1 MTKNNERPI
10 CHRAEDLVAYLY
22 NEATE
27 TDAQD
32 FADHA
37 EQCDACRSEL
47 AVFRQVHESIV
58 LWRTE
63 ALGTFSPVSPA
74 ADLAS
79 ATGSVK
85 LVQHE
90 RRLPAL
96 QALRE
101 FFSVSPLWLRGA
113 TAFAALLLCVLALV
127 VISRSWKQPAQV
139 AKNSTEEKIYTA
151 TQLHDAVEKAVNEKL
166 SKSEV
171 SSQQSPKVAA
181 NQGQVK
187 LPSQQRASRRELA
200 SNSVPTR
207 SRGVRGLTRAER
219 EQLAADLLL
228 IPGRDEADLPF
239 VFYEEPR
246 SQMPELGSGV
256 INGRATGTGANTK
269 SPGAN

>member
-22 NEATE
+22 NEASE

-47 AVFRQVHESIV
+47 AVFRQVHESIL
-58 LWRTE
+58 LWRNE
-63 ALGTFSPVSPA
+63 ALGAFSPVSEP
-74 ADLAS
+74 ADLARPTS
-79 ATGSVK
+79 SVE

-90 RRLPAL
+90 RKLSAL

-127 VISRSWKQPAQV
+127 VVSRSSRRPAQV
-139 AKNSTEEKIYTA
+139 AKNDEEVYTK
-151 TQLHDAVEKAVNEKL
+151 TQFEAAVNKAVSEKL
-166 SKSEV
+166 KELRVTPPPASNVASKEDEV
-171 SSQQSPKVAA
+171 K
-181 NQGQVK
+181 
-187 LPSQQRASRRELA
+187 PSRQMSVTRRELVRNA
-200 SNSVPTR
+200 SPTR
-207 SRGVRGLTRAER
+207 SQRLRGFTRAER

-228 IPGRDEADLPF
+228 IPGRDEADLPL
-239 VFYEEPR
+239 VFSEEPN
-246 SQMPELGSGV
+246 Q
-256 INGRATGTGANTK
+256 
-269 SPGAN
+269 

>member
-1 MTKNNERPI
+1 MNKNNERPI

-22 NEATE
+22 NEASE

-47 AVFRQVHESIV
+47 AVFRQVHESIL
-58 LWRTE
+58 LWRNE
-63 ALGTFSPVSPA
+63 ALGTFSPVSEA
-74 ADLAS
+74 ADLAR
-79 ATGSVK
+79 ATSSVK

-90 RRLPAL
+90 RKLSAL

-113 TAFAALLLCVLALV
+113 TAFAALLLCALALV
-127 VISRSWKQPAQV
+127 VISRSSRQPTPV

-151 TQLHDAVEKAVNEKL
+151 TQFKVAVEKAVNEKL
-166 SKSEV
+166 GHSEV
-171 SSQQSPKVAA
+171 SSRPSPNVAA

-187 LPSQQRASRRELA
+187 LPNQQRVARRELA
-200 SNSVPTR
+200 SNSLPTR
-207 SRGVRGLTRAER
+207 SRAVRGLTRAER
-219 EQLAADLLL
+219 EQLAADLQL

-239 VFYEEPR
+239 VFSEEPN
-246 SQMPELGSGV
+246 Q
-256 INGRATGTGANTK
+256 
-269 SPGAN
+269 

>member
-22 NEATE
+22 NEASE

-47 AVFRQVHESIV
+47 VVFRQVHESIL
-58 LWRTE
+58 LWRNE
-63 ALGTFSPVSPA
+63 ALGTFSPISEA
-74 ADLAS
+74 ADLAR
-79 ATGSVK
+79 ATSSVK

-90 RRLPAL
+90 RKLSAL

-113 TAFAALLLCVLALV
+113 TAFAALLLCALALV
-127 VISRSWKQPAQV
+127 VISRSSRLPAPV
-139 AKNSTEEKIYTA
+139 AKNSTEEKVYTA
-151 TQLHDAVEKAVNEKL
+151 TEFQAAVEKIVNQKL
-166 SKSEV
+166 SQSEV
-171 SSQQSPKVAA
+171 SSQRSPNIAA
-181 NQGQVK
+181 DQGK
-187 LPSQQRASRRELA
+187 FKSSNQQRASRRELA

-228 IPGRDEADLPF
+228 IPGRDEADLPL
-239 VFYEEPR
+239 VFSEEPN
-246 SQMPELGSGV
+246 Q
-256 INGRATGTGANTK
+256 
-269 SPGAN
+269 

>member
-22 NEATE
+22 NEASE

-47 AVFRQVHESIV
+47 AVFHQVRESML
-58 LWRTE
+58 LWRNE
-63 ALGTFSPVSPA
+63 ALGTFSPVSEA
-74 ADLAS
+74 ADLARATS
-79 ATGSVK
+79 AVK

-90 RRLPAL
+90 RKLSAL

-113 TAFAALLLCVLALV
+113 TAFAALLLCALALV
-127 VISRSWKQPAQV
+127 VISRSSRRPAQV
-139 AKNSTEEKIYTA
+139 ANNDEKVYTK
-151 TQLHDAVEKAVNEKL
+151 TQFEAAVDKAVNAKL
-166 SKSEV
+166 KESQATAPPASNVAIEVKPSK
-171 SSQQSPKVAA
+171 QQSI
-181 NQGQVK
+181 
-187 LPSQQRASRRELA
+187 SRRELA
-200 SNSVPTR
+200 RNNSP
-207 SRGVRGLTRAER
+207 SRAQRVRALTRAER

-239 VFYEEPR
+239 VFSEEPN
-246 SQMPELGSGV
+246 Q
-256 INGRATGTGANTK
+256 
-269 SPGAN
+269 

>member
-22 NEATE
+22 NEASE
-27 TDAQD
+27 ADAQD

-47 AVFRQVHESIV
+47 AVFRQVHESIL
-58 LWRTE
+58 LWRNE
-63 ALGTFSPVSPA
+63 ALGTFSPVSEA
-74 ADLAS
+74 ADLARVTS
-79 ATGSVK
+79 SVK
-85 LVQHE
+85 LVQHG
-90 RRLPAL
+90 RKLSAL

-127 VISRSWKQPAQV
+127 VISRSWKQPAPI
-139 AKNSTEEKIYTA
+139 ANNSTEEKVYTA
-151 TQLHDAVEKAVNEKL
+151 TEFHAAVEKEVNNKL
-166 SKSEV
+166 SQSQV
-171 SSQQSPKVAA
+171 SSPQSPKVAA

-187 LPSQQRASRRELA
+187 LPNQQRASHRELA
-200 SNSVPTR
+200 S

-239 VFYEEPR
+239 VFYEEPN
-246 SQMPELGSGV
+246 Q
-256 INGRATGTGANTK
+256 
-269 SPGAN
+269 

>member
-22 NEATE
+22 HEASE

-47 AVFRQVHESIV
+47 AVFRQVHESIL
-58 LWRTE
+58 LWRNE
-63 ALGTFSPVSPA
+63 ALGTFSPVSEA
-74 ADLAS
+74 ADLAR
-79 ATGSVK
+79 ATSSVK

-90 RRLPAL
+90 RKLSAL

-127 VISRSWKQPAQV
+127 VLSRTSKHPLQV
-139 AKNSTEEKIYTA
+139 ANNDEKVYTK
-151 TQLHDAVEKAVNEKL
+151 TQFEAAVDKAVKDKL
-166 SKSEV
+166 KESRVAPPPASNVASKEV
-171 SSQQSPKVAA
+171 D
-181 NQGQVK
+181 VK
-187 LPSQQRASRRELA
+187 PARQESVGRRELVRNA
-200 SNSVPTR
+200 SPQR
-207 SRGVRGLTRAER
+207 SQRLRGFTRAER

-239 VFYEEPR
+239 VFSEEPN
-246 SQMPELGSGV
+246 Q
-256 INGRATGTGANTK
+256 
-269 SPGAN
+269 

>member
-1 MTKNNERPI
+1 MMKNHERPI

-22 NEATE
+22 NEASE

-47 AVFRQVHESIV
+47 AVFRQVHESIL
-58 LWRTE
+58 LWRNE
-63 ALGTFSPVSPA
+63 ALGTFSPVSEA
-74 ADLAS
+74 ADLARAPS
-79 ATGSVK
+79 SVK

-90 RRLPAL
+90 RTLSAF

-127 VISRSWKQPAQV
+127 VISRSWKQPTPV
-139 AKNSTEEKIYTA
+139 AKNSTEEKVYTK
-151 TQLHDAVEKAVNEKL
+151 TQFEAAVDKAVNAKL
-166 SKSEV
+166 KESQATPPPASNVANNEVKPSK
-171 SSQQSPKVAA
+171 Q
-181 NQGQVK
+181 
-187 LPSQQRASRRELA
+187 PSASGRELVRNG
-200 SNSVPTR
+200 SPQR
-207 SRGVRGLTRAER
+207 SQRLRGFTRAER

-239 VFYEEPR
+239 VFSEEPN
-246 SQMPELGSGV
+246 Q
-256 INGRATGTGANTK
+256 
-269 SPGAN
+269 

>member
-22 NEATE
+22 NEASE

-47 AVFRQVHESIV
+47 AVFRQVHDSMM
-58 LWRTE
+58 LWRNE
-63 ALGTFSPVSPA
+63 ALGATFSPASQAAMDFATA
-74 ADLAS
+74 ADS
-79 ATGSVK
+79 GR

-90 RRLPAL
+90 RKLSAF

-101 FFSVSPLWLRGA
+101 FFSVSPRWLRGA

-127 VISRSWKQPAQV
+127 VISRSSRRPAQV
-139 AKNSTEEKIYTA
+139 ANKEEKVYTK
-151 TQLHDAVEKAVNEKL
+151 TQFEAAVDKAVTDKL
-166 SKSEV
+166 RESRVTLPPTSNVASKEV
-171 SSQQSPKVAA
+171 E
-181 NQGQVK
+181 VK
-187 LPSQQRASRRELA
+187 PSKQPSVTRRELA
-200 SNSVPTR
+200 RNASPTR
-207 SRGVRGLTRAER
+207 SQRLRGFTRAER

-239 VFYEEPR
+239 VFYEEPN
-246 SQMPELGSGV
+246 Q
-256 INGRATGTGANTK
+256 
-269 SPGAN
+269 

>member
-1 MTKNNERPI
+1 MMKNHERPI

-22 NEATE
+22 NEASE

-47 AVFRQVHESIV
+47 AVFRQVHESIL
-58 LWRTE
+58 LWRNE
-63 ALGTFSPVSPA
+63 ALGTFSPVSEA
-74 ADLAS
+74 ADLARAPS
-79 ATGSVK
+79 SVK

-90 RRLPAL
+90 RKLSAL

-127 VISRSWKQPAQV
+127 VISRSWKQPTPV
-139 AKNSTEEKIYTA
+139 AKNSTEEKVYTK
-151 TQLHDAVEKAVNEKL
+151 TQFEAAVDKAVNAKL
-166 SKSEV
+166 KESQATAPPASNVAIEVKPSK
-171 SSQQSPKVAA
+171 QQSI
-181 NQGQVK
+181 
-187 LPSQQRASRRELA
+187 SRRELA
-200 SNSVPTR
+200 RNNSP
-207 SRGVRGLTRAER
+207 SRAQRVRALTRAER

-239 VFYEEPR
+239 VFSEEPN
-246 SQMPELGSGV
+246 Q
-256 INGRATGTGANTK
+256 
-269 SPGAN
+269 

>member
-22 NEATE
+22 HEASE

-37 EQCDACRSEL
+37 AQCDACRSEL
-47 AVFRQVHESIV
+47 AVFRQVHESIL

-74 ADLAS
+74 ADLAITTS
-79 ATGSVK
+79 SVK
-85 LVQHE
+85 LVRHE

-127 VISRSWKQPAQV
+127 VLSRTSKHPLQV
-139 AKNSTEEKIYTA
+139 ANNDEKVYTK
-151 TQLHDAVEKAVNEKL
+151 TQFEAAVDKAVKDKLKESQVTTPPPSNVAGNEVGVKPP
-166 SKSEV
+166 K
-171 SSQQSPKVAA
+171 QQSMP
-181 NQGQVK
+181 
-187 LPSQQRASRRELA
+187 RRELA
-200 SNSVPTR
+200 RNNS
-207 SRGVRGLTRAER
+207 
-219 EQLAADLLL
+219 
-228 IPGRDEADLPF
+228 
-239 VFYEEPR
+239 
-246 SQMPELGSGV
+246 
-256 INGRATGTGANTK
+256 
-269 SPGAN
+269 